1 MNIVLT
7 GLRGSGKTKIGELL
21 AKKIKWDFIDLDREI
36 ESEENLTIAEI
47 VNLKGW
53 EYFRA
58 KESEIIKKFA
68 NTDKKVIST
77 GGGAIIDRDN
87 EKELKKN
94 GKIIYLYRK
103 PEDCCK
109 YIMNSHSRP
118 PLTNLESIEEEMNYI
133 YKQRN
138 GRYCESANIIFN
150 RTDDLEKDVEGLI
163 KNLREGEKS
172 L

>member
-7 GLRGSGKTKIGELL
+7 GLRGSGKTKIGKLL
-21 AKKIKWDFIDLDREI
+21 AAKIAWNFVDLDKEI
-36 ESEENLTIAEI
+36 EREEKITIAEI
-47 VNLKGW
+47 VSLKGW

-58 KESEIIKKFA
+58 KESQIIKKFA
-68 NTDKKVIST
+68 NTDKKIIST

-109 YIMNSHSRP
+109 YLMNSTSRP

-138 GRYCESANIIFN
+138 SRYCESANIIFH
-150 RTDDLEKDVEGLI
+150 RTNDLEKDIEELI
-163 KNLREGEKS
+163 KITVKL
-172 L
+172 

>member
-1 MNIVLT
+1 MNIILT
-7 GLRGSGKTKIGELL
+7 GLRGSGKTKIGKLL
-21 AKKIKWDFIDLDREI
+21 ANKIAWDFIDLDKEI
-36 ESEENLTIAEI
+36 EREENLTIAEI
-47 VNLKGW
+47 VKLKGW

-58 KESEIIKKFA
+58 KESQIIKKFSD
-68 NTDKKVIST
+68 TDKKIIAT
-77 GGGAIIDRDN
+77 GGGAVIDRDN

-94 GKIIYLYRK
+94 GKVIYLYRK

-109 YIMNSHSRP
+109 YIVNDPSRP
-118 PLTNLESIEEEMNYI
+118 PLTNMESIEEEMKYI

-150 RTDDLEKDVEGLI
+150 RTDDLEKDVEELI
-163 KNLREGEKS
+163 KLLK